1 MGFMIQSG
9 NISYTAALSTHKEQP
24 GFRWPAAMIC
34 IFVIALPLTAS
45 RNLKAQTAAPQ
56 INDITGEYHFLS
68 PEDTLAI
75 LQEEDMLK
83 GYVDVFQGES
93 ESDAILSYPIT
104 IGSRKGDQVEFK
116 TRRIHEK
123 YFRFSGT
130 VERGTGR
137 KKDDPDYVQLVG
149 DLQTISVNPDTE
161 KESTQRQHVVFKSK
175 RKSEKQPQ

>member
-1 MGFMIQSG
+1 MGFMIQSKNKSQATVSRG
-9 NISYTAALSTHKEQP
+9 IKQQP
-24 GFRWPAAMIC
+24 GHRCPAAMIR
-34 IFVIALPLTAS
+34 IFIIALALATS
-45 RNLKAQTAAPQ
+45 SGLKAQTATPQ
-56 INDITGEYHFLS
+56 VNDITGEYHFLS
-68 PEDTLAI
+68 PDDTLAI

-83 GYVDVFQGES
+83 GYIDVFQGES

-137 KKDDPDYVQLVG
+137 KKGDPDYVQLVG
-149 DLQTISVNPDTE
+149 DLQTISVDPNSE
-161 KESTQRQHVVFKSK
+161 KESAQHQHVILKSK
-175 RKSEKQPQ
+175 GKSEKQP